1 MSTSR
6 TLLTA
11 DDLMRLSS
19 LNKGVKKLELVKG
32 ELLEMPPAGGR
43 HGRVAIRIGHRLNA
57 FVEANGLGEVFAAE
71 TGFWISHNPDTVR
84 APDASFVAKG
94 RLPAGEL
101 PTGYLDLAPDLA
113 VEVVSPGDTAGEVQ
127 AKVEDWLRAGVRL
140 VWVAYPNTRSVAVYQ
155 GLNDVRVLTEQDEL
169 DGGEVLPGFRCQV
182 RDLF

>member
-19 LNKGVKKLELVKG
+19 LNKGVKRLELVKG

-43 HGRVAIRIGHRLNA
+43 HGRVASRVDYRLRSY
-57 FVEANGLGEVFAAE
+57 VEPNDLGEVFAAE
-71 TGFWISHNPDTVR
+71 TGFWISHDPDTVR

-94 RLPAGEL
+94 RLPAGEP

-140 VWVAYPNTRSVAVYQ
+140 VWVFYPDTRSVAIYG
-155 GLNDVRVLTEQDEL
+155 GLHDVRVLTEQDEL
-169 DGGEVLPGFRCQV
+169 DGGQVLPGFRCRV
-182 RDLF
+182 RELF